1 MNKQYATILVLV
13 LACIVIFIFSGR
25 FVFLYTALA
34 MGTVATLIP
43 WVSKTIH
50 FLWMKLSVL
59 LGSVSATILLTLIF
73 FVIVVPL
80 SFIAKLTGKKFITLK
95 RKENSYFKPR
105 NLLYNKESMENVW

>member
-13 LACIVIFIFSGR
+13 LACIAGYIFSGR
-25 FVFLYTALA
+25 FVFLYIA
-34 MGTVATLIP
+34 VAVGIVAILIP
-43 WVSKTIH
+43 WVAKTIH

-73 FVIVVPL
+73 FVIIVPL

-95 RKENSYFKPR
+95 RKEGSYFKPR
-105 NLLYNKESMENVW
+105 NFLYDKENMENVW